1 MAPGDRRVGQRLLQR
16 HAAAA
21 PAHDPHPLGPDRQR
35 VIRRCADRPPGPG
48 QLRGRQG
55 GPQLRHQGARARSRD
70 PRRHGERRGPRHRRD
85 PDDGRAVRRP
95 GHRAAGAHEPPG
107 GPRGDRRRR
116 VVPGVGG
123 CLLRD
128 RTGHLGERQ
137 HDLLPVLQ
145 QAAPRA
151 KLIDITVATPREIA
165 AADATIGVCSA
176 QVLAQ
181 AKQLRWIQWPAAG
194 VERCVQQP
202 LMRERHLLLTN
213 LQRTMGPS
221 MAEHVLGMMLMLS
234 RHLDYFLK
242 EQQQAHWAEDNTPH
256 LADLEGKTVL
266 VVGLGGI
273 GTEVARRTHAFG
285 MRVIA
290 TRASGRT
297 GPDYVSYVGLP
308 DELLK
313 LAKDA
318 DFVVNCAPLT
328 PQTTGIFNHEFFAS
342 LKPGAYF
349 ISVGRG
355 RSTVTADL
363 IAALESGKLAGA
375 GLDVVDPEP
384 LPSDSPLW
392 RLPNVIVTPHVSA
405 DTPLAE
411 EQRTALLRE
420 NLRRYAAGEPM
431 LSVVDIECG
440 Y

>member
-1 MAPGDRRVGQRLLQR
+1 MLIAPRVLMAAVATLGLCAVL
-16 HAAAA
+16 A
-21 PAHDPHPLGPDRQR
+21 PARALGAAEPSVQGASAARLIEKLGLR
-35 VIRRCADRPPGPG
+35 VAPQPVRKRPGWRPPRIVLVDE
-48 QLRGRQG
+48 QL
-55 GPQLRHQGARARSRD
+55 
-70 PRRHGERRGPRHRRD
+70 
-85 PDDGRAVRRP
+85 
-95 GHRAAGAHEPPG
+95 HE
-107 GPRGDRRRR
+107 
-116 VVPGVGG
+116 
-123 CLLRD
+123 
-128 RTGHLGERQ
+128 
-137 HDLLPVLQ
+137 LLPALQ
-145 QAAPRA
+145 QEAPRA
-151 KLIDITVATPREIA
+151 KLIEVSAATPREIA

-181 AKQLRWIQWPAAG
+181 AKQLQWIQWPAAG

-221 MAEHVLGMMLMLS
+221 MAEHVLGMMLVLS

-242 EQQQAHWAEDNTPH
+242 EQQQARWVGDDAPH

-273 GTEVARRTHAFG
+273 GTEVARRAHAFG

-318 DFVVNCAPLT
+318 DFIVNCAPLT
-328 PQTTGIFNHEFFAS
+328 PQTTGIFNREFFAS

-363 IAALESGKLAGA
+363 IAALKGGQLAGA

-384 LPSDSPLW
+384 LPADSPLW
-392 RLPNVIVTPHVSA
+392 RLPNLIITPHVSA

-420 NLRRYAAGEPM
+420 NLRRYVAGEPM
-431 LSVVDIECG
+431 LSVVDIERG

>member
-1 MAPGDRRVGQRLLQR
+1 MLIAPRVLMAAVATLGLCAVL
-16 HAAAA
+16 A
-21 PAHDPHPLGPDRQR
+21 PARALGAAEPSVQGASAARLIEKLGLHVAAQPVR
-35 VIRRCADRPPGPG
+35 ERPGWRPPRIVLVDE
-48 QLRGRQG
+48 QL
-55 GPQLRHQGARARSRD
+55 
-70 PRRHGERRGPRHRRD
+70 
-85 PDDGRAVRRP
+85 
-95 GHRAAGAHEPPG
+95 HE
-107 GPRGDRRRR
+107 
-116 VVPGVGG
+116 
-123 CLLRD
+123 
-128 RTGHLGERQ
+128 
-137 HDLLPVLQ
+137 LLPALQ
-145 QAAPRA
+145 QEAPRA
-151 KLIDITVATPREIA
+151 KLIEVSAATPREIA

-181 AKQLRWIQWPAAG
+181 AKQLQWIQWPAAG

-221 MAEHVLGMMLMLS
+221 MAEHVLGMMLVLS

-242 EQQQAHWAEDNTPH
+242 EQQQARWVGDDAPH

-273 GTEVARRTHAFG
+273 GTEVARRAHAFG

-290 TRASGRT
+290 TRASGHT

-313 LAKDA
+313 LARDA
-318 DFVVNCAPLT
+318 DFIVNCAPLT
-328 PQTTGIFNHEFFAS
+328 PQTTGIFNREFFAS

-363 IAALESGKLAGA
+363 IAALNGGQLAGA

-392 RLPNVIVTPHVSA
+392 RLPNLIITPHVSA

-420 NLRRYAAGEPM
+420 NLRRYVAGEPM
-431 LSVVDIECG
+431 LSVVDIERG

>member
-1 MAPGDRRVGQRLLQR
+1 MPINPRLLIAAVTALCACALLAPARSLRGAESPTQGAS
-16 HAAAA
+16 AAALIEKLGLHVA
-21 PAHDPHPLGPDRQR
+21 PQPVRE
-35 VIRRCADRPPGPG
+35 
-48 QLRGRQG
+48 RQG
-55 GPQLRHQGARARSRD
+55 WHSPRIVLVNPELHELLPQLQ
-70 PRRHGERRGPRHRRD
+70 
-85 PDDGRAVRRP
+85 
-95 GHRAAGAHEPPG
+95 RAAPH
-107 GPRGDRRRR
+107 
-116 VVPGVGG
+116 
-123 CLLRD
+123 
-128 RTGHLGERQ
+128 
-137 HDLLPVLQ
+137 
-145 QAAPRA
+145 A
-151 KLIDITVATPREIA
+151 KLIEMSSASARELA
-165 AADATIGVCSA
+165 GADAALGVCSA
-176 QVLAQ
+176 EALSK
-181 AKQLRWIQWPAAG
+181 AKQLQWIQWLAAG

-213 LQRTMGPS
+213 LQRTMGPT
-221 MAEHVLGMMLMLS
+221 MAEHVLGMMLVLS

-242 EQQQAHWAEDNTPH
+242 EQQQAVWAQDSAPR
-256 LADLEGKTVL
+256 LADLEGRTVL

-273 GTEVARRTHAFG
+273 GTEVARRAHAFG
-285 MRVIA
+285 MRVTA

-328 PQTTGIFNHEFFAS
+328 PQTTGIFNREFFES

-363 IAALESGKLAGA
+363 IAALSGGKLAGA

-392 RLPNVIVTPHVSA
+392 RLPNVIITPHVSA
-405 DTPLAE
+405 DTPLAQ

-420 NLRRYAAGEPM
+420 NLRRYVAGEPM
-431 LSVVDIECG
+431 LSVVDIERG

>member
-1 MAPGDRRVGQRLLQR
+1 ASAAQLIEKLGLHVASQPVRERPGW
-16 HAAAA
+16 
-21 PAHDPHPLGPDRQR
+21 
-35 VIRRCADRPPGPG
+35 RPPRIV
-48 QLRGRQG
+48 LV
-55 GPQLRHQGARARSRD
+55 S
-70 PRRHGERRGPRHRRD
+70 
-85 PDDGRAVRRP
+85 
-95 GHRAAGAHEPPG
+95 
-107 GPRGDRRRR
+107 
-116 VVPGVGG
+116 
-123 CLLRD
+123 
-128 RTGHLGERQ
+128 ERQ

-151 KLIDITVATPREIA
+151 KLIDITAATPREIA

-431 LSVVDIECG
+431 LSVVDIERG